1 MKTLRILLVGLFLM
15 TGALAKAQVSVSV
28 NMNIGTPAPAPAVWV
43 PATHVEA
50 RDYYMPEIN
59 VYYDITANNY
69 LYISNGA
76 WVRTAYVPVAY
87 RNYDFHRCQKVVV
100 NNYYGRTPY
109 TYYNKPYK
117 VKKVKHGNKH
127 YHKQPRRR
135 VARY

>member
-50 RDYYMPEIN
+50 RYYYMPEIN
-59 VYYDITANNY
+59 VYYDINARNY
-69 LYISNGA
+69 LYVRNGA

-109 TYYNKPYK
+109 TYYKPYK
-117 VKKVKHGNKH
+117 VKKVKHAKH
-127 YHKQPRRR
+127 YHKHSRRR